1 MNLKNVT
8 YEYEHHD
15 CIFYQIALGIDYY
28 HRELGRYSCIENGK
42 VWHDDYFEE
51 CRFER
56 AAINTACYLMAA
68 YDCEMLEP
76 KGEGFGCIKATLFDV
91 NNSINELYSLDGLK
105 FHWKGTAKSLAALLY
120 MAFGTLSISGKSN
133 DKGEI
138 TSYSIKSERKT
149 IRKILD
155 SEKEIIEKI
164 KEAIE
169 KENEE
174 KIREV
179 IEEELKKFQSHSD
192 FLTKYGEYFDVPN
205 LRNSAK
211 QLAPLRDQDSEKNI
225 KLPKEVKTLYDI
237 QERAKAYMNELT
249 YLEKIKSALQKV
261 INSDLEYFKRG
272 CQVSKLQEIKDYVVE
287 NAK

>member
-8 YEYEHHD
+8 YEYEHHE

-76 KGEGFGCIKATLFDV
+76 KGEGFGCIKAILFDV

-120 MAFGTLSISGKSN
+120 MAFGTLSISGEYN

-149 IRKILD
+149 IRKDLD
-155 SEKEIIEKI
+155 SEEK
-164 KEAIE
+164 
-169 KENEE
+169 
-174 KIREV
+174 

-225 KLPKEVKTLYDI
+225 KLPKEVKTLYNI

-272 CQVSKLQEIKDYVVE
+272 CLVSKLQEIKDYVVE

>member
-76 KGEGFGCIKATLFDV
+76 KGEGFGCIKAILFDV

-120 MAFGTLSISGKSN
+120 MAFGTLSISGEYN

-149 IRKILD
+149 IRKDLD
-155 SEKEIIEKI
+155 SEKENEGEKKEKI
-164 KEAIE
+164 
-169 KENEE
+169 EE
-174 KIREV
+174 K

-225 KLPKEVKTLYDI
+225 KLPKEVKSLYDI
-237 QERAKAYMNELT
+237 QEIAKSYMNEIT

-272 CQVSKLQEIKDYVVE
+272 CLVSKLQEIKDYVG
-287 NAK
+287 NYSAPL

>member
-76 KGEGFGCIKATLFDV
+76 KGEGFGCIKAILFDV

-120 MAFGTLSISGKSN
+120 MAFGTLSISGKFN

-149 IRKILD
+149 ICKDLD
-155 SEKEIIEKI
+155 S
-164 KEAIE
+164 E

-174 KIREV
+174 KKEEE

-225 KLPKEVKTLYDI
+225 KLPKEVKSLYDI
-237 QERAKAYMNELT
+237 QEKAKAYMNELT

-261 INSDLEYFKRG
+261 INSDLDYFKGG
-272 CQVSKLQEIKDYVVE
+272 CLVSKLQEIKDYVVE

>member
-76 KGEGFGCIKATLFDV
+76 KGEGFGCIKAILFDV

-120 MAFGTLSISGKSN
+120 MAFGTLSISGKFN

-149 IRKILD
+149 IRKDLD
-155 SEKEIIEKI
+155 SEKENEGK
-164 KEAIE
+164 KEEEIE
-169 KENEE
+169 KE
-174 KIREV
+174 

-225 KLPKEVKTLYDI
+225 KLPKEVKSLYDI
-237 QERAKAYMNELT
+237 QEIAKSYMNEIT

-272 CQVSKLQEIKDYVVE
+272 CLVSKLQEIKDYVVE

>member
-76 KGEGFGCIKATLFDV
+76 KGEGFGCIKAILFNV

-120 MAFGTLSISGKSN
+120 MAFGTLSISGKFN

-149 IRKILD
+149 ICKDLD
-155 SEKEIIEKI
+155 S
-164 KEAIE
+164 E

-174 KIREV
+174 KKEEEIEEE

-225 KLPKEVKTLYDI
+225 KLPKEVKTLYNI

-249 YLEKIKSALQKV
+249 YLEKIKSALPKV

-272 CQVSKLQEIKDYVVE
+272 CLVSKLQEIKDYVVE

>member
-8 YEYEHHD
+8 YEYEHHE

-76 KGEGFGCIKATLFDV
+76 KGEGFGCIKAILFDV

-120 MAFGTLSISGKSN
+120 MAFGTLSISGEYN

-149 IRKILD
+149 IRKDLD
-155 SEKEIIEKI
+155 SEKENEGKKEEEIE
-164 KEAIE
+164 
-169 KENEE
+169 EE
-174 KIREV
+174 

-225 KLPKEVKTLYDI
+225 KLPKEVKTLYNI

-249 YLEKIKSALQKV
+249 YLEKIKSALPKV

-272 CQVSKLQEIKDYVVE
+272 CLVSKLQEIKDYVVE

>member
-8 YEYEHHD
+8 YEYEHHE

-76 KGEGFGCIKATLFDV
+76 KGEGFGCIKAILFDV

-120 MAFGTLSISGKSN
+120 MAFGTLSISGEYN

-149 IRKILD
+149 IRKDLD
-155 SEKEIIEKI
+155 SEKENEGEKKEKI
-164 KEAIE
+164 
-169 KENEE
+169 EE
-174 KIREV
+174 K
-179 IEEELKKFQSHSD
+179 IEEELKKLQSHSD

-225 KLPKEVKTLYDI
+225 KLPKEVKTLYNI

-249 YLEKIKSALQKV
+249 YLEKIKSALPKV

-272 CQVSKLQEIKDYVVE
+272 CLVSKLQEIKDYVVE

>member
-76 KGEGFGCIKATLFDV
+76 KGEGFGCIKAILFDV

-120 MAFGTLSISGKSN
+120 MAFGTLSISGKFN

-149 IRKILD
+149 IRKDLD
-155 SEKEIIEKI
+155 SEKENEGEKKEKI
-164 KEAIE
+164 
-169 KENEE
+169 EE
-174 KIREV
+174 K

-225 KLPKEVKTLYDI
+225 KLPKEVKSLYDI

-272 CQVSKLQEIKDYVVE
+272 CLVSKLQEIKDYVVG
-287 NAK
+287 NVK

>member
-76 KGEGFGCIKATLFDV
+76 KGEGFGCIKAILFNV

-120 MAFGTLSISGKSN
+120 MAFGTLSISGEYN

-149 IRKILD
+149 IRKDLD
-155 SEKEIIEKI
+155 SEKENEGKKKEKI
-164 KEAIE
+164 
-169 KENEE
+169 EE
-174 KIREV
+174 K

-225 KLPKEVKTLYDI
+225 KLPKEVKTLYNI

-272 CQVSKLQEIKDYVVE
+272 CLVSKLQEIKDYVVE

>member
-76 KGEGFGCIKATLFDV
+76 KGEGFGCIKAILFDV

-120 MAFGTLSISGKSN
+120 MAFGTLSISGKFN
-133 DKGEI
+133 DKGES

-149 IRKILD
+149 IRKDLD
-155 SEKEIIEKI
+155 SEKENEGKKR
-164 KEAIE
+164 KEI
-169 KENEE
+169 EE
-174 KIREV
+174 K

-225 KLPKEVKTLYDI
+225 KLPKEVKSLYDI
-237 QERAKAYMNELT
+237 QEKAKAYMNELT

-272 CQVSKLQEIKDYVVE
+272 CLVSKLQEIKDYVVE

>member
-76 KGEGFGCIKATLFDV
+76 KGEGFGCIKAILFDV

-120 MAFGTLSISGKSN
+120 MAFGTLSISGKFN

-149 IRKILD
+149 ICKVLD
-155 SEKEIIEKI
+155 S
-164 KEAIE
+164 E

-174 KIREV
+174 KKEEEIEEE

-225 KLPKEVKTLYDI
+225 KLPKEVKSLYDI
-237 QERAKAYMNELT
+237 QEIAKSYMNEIT

-272 CQVSKLQEIKDYVVE
+272 CLVSKLQEIKDYVVE

>member
-76 KGEGFGCIKATLFDV
+76 KGEGFGCIKAILFNV

-120 MAFGTLSISGKSN
+120 MAFGTLSISGKFN

-149 IRKILD
+149 ICKVLD
-155 SEKEIIEKI
+155 S
-164 KEAIE
+164 E

-174 KIREV
+174 KKEEKIEEK

-225 KLPKEVKTLYDI
+225 KLPKEVKSLYDI

-272 CQVSKLQEIKDYVVE
+272 CLVSKLQEIKDYVVE

>member
-68 YDCEMLEP
+68 YDCEMLKP
-76 KGEGFGCIKATLFDV
+76 KGEGFGCIKAILFDV

-120 MAFGTLSISGKSN
+120 MAFGTLSISGKFN

-149 IRKILD
+149 IRKDLD
-155 SEKEIIEKI
+155 SEKENEGKKKEKI
-164 KEAIE
+164 
-169 KENEE
+169 EE
-174 KIREV
+174 K

-225 KLPKEVKTLYDI
+225 KLPKEVKSLYDI

-272 CQVSKLQEIKDYVVE
+272 CLVSKLQEIKDYVVE

>member
-1 MNLKNVT
+1 
-8 YEYEHHD
+8 
-15 CIFYQIALGIDYY
+15 
-28 HRELGRYSCIENGK
+28 
-42 VWHDDYFEE
+42 
-51 CRFER
+51 
-56 AAINTACYLMAA
+56 MAA

-76 KGEGFGCIKATLFDV
+76 KGEGFGCIKAILFDV

-105 FHWKGTAKSLAALLY
+105 FHWKCTAKSLAALLY
-120 MAFGTLSISGKSN
+120 MAFGTLSISGKFN

-149 IRKILD
+149 ICKVLD
-155 SEKEIIEKI
+155 S
-164 KEAIE
+164 E

-174 KIREV
+174 KKEEEIEEE

-225 KLPKEVKTLYDI
+225 KLPKEVKSLYDI

-272 CQVSKLQEIKDYVVE
+272 CLVSKLQEIKDYVVE

>member
-76 KGEGFGCIKATLFDV
+76 KGEGFGCIKAILFDV

-120 MAFGTLSISGKSN
+120 MAFGTLSISGKFN

-149 IRKILD
+149 ICKDLD
-155 SEKEIIEKI
+155 SEKE
-164 KEAIE
+164 
-169 KENEE
+169 NEG
-174 KIREV
+174 
-179 IEEELKKFQSHSD
+179 KK
-192 FLTKYGEYFDVPN
+192 K
-205 LRNSAK
+205 R
-211 QLAPLRDQDSEKNI
+211 KN
-225 KLPKEVKTLYDI
+225 
-237 QERAKAYMNELT
+237 
-249 YLEKIKSALQKV
+249 
-261 INSDLEYFKRG
+261 
-272 CQVSKLQEIKDYVVE
+272 
-287 NAK
+287 

>member
-8 YEYEHHD
+8 YEYEHHE

-76 KGEGFGCIKATLFDV
+76 KGEGFGCIKAILFDV

-120 MAFGTLSISGKSN
+120 MAFGTLSISGKFN

-149 IRKILD
+149 IRKDLD
-155 SEKEIIEKI
+155 SEKENEGKKEEEIE
-164 KEAIE
+164 
-169 KENEE
+169 EE
-174 KIREV
+174 

-225 KLPKEVKTLYDI
+225 KLPKEVKTLYNI

-249 YLEKIKSALQKV
+249 YLEKIKSALPKV

-272 CQVSKLQEIKDYVVE
+272 CLVSKLQEIKDYVVE

>member
-76 KGEGFGCIKATLFDV
+76 KGEGFGCIKAILFDV

-120 MAFGTLSISGKSN
+120 MAFGTLSISGESN

-149 IRKILD
+149 IRKDLD
-155 SEKEIIEKI
+155 SEKENEGKKEEEIE
-164 KEAIE
+164 
-169 KENEE
+169 EE
-174 KIREV
+174 

-225 KLPKEVKTLYDI
+225 KLPKEVKTLYNI

-249 YLEKIKSALQKV
+249 YLEKIKYALQKV
-261 INSDLEYFKRG
+261 INSDLDYFKGG
-272 CQVSKLQEIKDYVVE
+272 CLVSKLQEIKDYVVE

>member
-76 KGEGFGCIKATLFDV
+76 KGEGFGCIKAILFDV

-120 MAFGTLSISGKSN
+120 MAFGTLSISGKFN

-149 IRKILD
+149 ICKVLD
-155 SEKEIIEKI
+155 S
-164 KEAIE
+164 E

-174 KIREV
+174 KKEEKIEEK

-225 KLPKEVKTLYDI
+225 KLPKEVKSLYDI

-249 YLEKIKSALQKV
+249 YLEKIKSALPKV
-261 INSDLEYFKRG
+261 INRDLEYFKRG
-272 CQVSKLQEIKDYVVE
+272 CLVSKLQEIKDYVVE

>member
-8 YEYEHHD
+8 YEYEHHE

-76 KGEGFGCIKATLFDV
+76 KGEGFCCIKAILFDV

-120 MAFGTLSISGKSN
+120 MAFGTLSISGEYN

-149 IRKILD
+149 IRKDLD
-155 SEKEIIEKI
+155 SEKENEGEKKEKI
-164 KEAIE
+164 
-169 KENEE
+169 EE
-174 KIREV
+174 K

-225 KLPKEVKTLYDI
+225 KLPKEVKTLYNI

-249 YLEKIKSALQKV
+249 YLEKIKSALPKV

-272 CQVSKLQEIKDYVVE
+272 CLVSKLQEIKDYVVE

>member
-8 YEYEHHD
+8 YEYEHHE

-68 YDCEMLEP
+68 YDCEMLKP
-76 KGEGFGCIKATLFDV
+76 KGEGFGCIKAILFDV

-120 MAFGTLSISGKSN
+120 MAFGTLSISGKFN
-133 DKGEI
+133 DKVEI
-138 TSYSIKSERKT
+138 TSYSIKCERKT
-149 IRKILD
+149 ICKVLD
-155 SEKEIIEKI
+155 S
-164 KEAIE
+164 E

-174 KIREV
+174 KKEEEIEKE

-225 KLPKEVKTLYDI
+225 KLPKEVKTLYNI

-272 CQVSKLQEIKDYVVE
+272 CLVSKLQEIKDYVVE

>member
-76 KGEGFGCIKATLFDV
+76 KGEGFGCIKAILFNV

-120 MAFGTLSISGKSN
+120 MAFGTLSISGKFN

-149 IRKILD
+149 ICKDLD
-155 SEKEIIEKI
+155 S
-164 KEAIE
+164 E

-174 KIREV
+174 KKEEEIEEE

-225 KLPKEVKTLYDI
+225 KLPKEVKSLYDI
-237 QERAKAYMNELT
+237 QEKAKAYMNELT

-261 INSDLEYFKRG
+261 INSDLDYFKGG
-272 CQVSKLQEIKDYVVE
+272 CLVSKLQEIKDYVVE

>member
-76 KGEGFGCIKATLFDV
+76 KGEGFGCIKAILFDV

-120 MAFGTLSISGKSN
+120 MAFGTLSISGKFN

-149 IRKILD
+149 ICKVLD
-155 SEKEIIEKI
+155 S
-164 KEAIE
+164 E

-174 KIREV
+174 KKEEEIEEE

-211 QLAPLRDQDSEKNI
+211 QLAPWRDQDSEKNI
-225 KLPKEVKTLYDI
+225 KLPKEVKTLYNI

-261 INSDLEYFKRG
+261 INSDLDYFKGG
-272 CQVSKLQEIKDYVVE
+272 CLVSKLQEIKDYVVE

>member
-8 YEYEHHD
+8 YEYEHHE

-76 KGEGFGCIKATLFDV
+76 KGEGFGCIKAILFDV

-120 MAFGTLSISGKSN
+120 MAFGTLSISGEYN

-149 IRKILD
+149 IRKDLD
-155 SEKEIIEKI
+155 SEKENEGEKKEKI
-164 KEAIE
+164 
-169 KENEE
+169 EE
-174 KIREV
+174 K

-225 KLPKEVKTLYDI
+225 ELPKEVKSLYDI

-261 INSDLEYFKRG
+261 INSDLDYFKGG
-272 CQVSKLQEIKDYVVE
+272 CLVSKLQEIKDYVVE

>member
-76 KGEGFGCIKATLFDV
+76 KGEGFGCIKAILFDV

-120 MAFGTLSISGKSN
+120 MAFGTLSISGKFN

-149 IRKILD
+149 ICKVLD
-155 SEKEIIEKI
+155 S
-164 KEAIE
+164 E

-174 KIREV
+174 KKEEEIEEE

-211 QLAPLRDQDSEKNI
+211 QLAPLRDQDSEKDI

-249 YLEKIKSALQKV
+249 YLEKMKSALQRIIDK
-261 INSDLEYFKRG
+261 DLECFKQG
-272 CQVSKLQEIKDYVVE
+272 WQESKLQEIKDYVVE
-287 NAK
+287 NVK

>member
-76 KGEGFGCIKATLFDV
+76 KGEGFGCIKAILFNV

-120 MAFGTLSISGKSN
+120 MAFGTLSISGKFN

-149 IRKILD
+149 ICKDLD
-155 SEKEIIEKI
+155 S
-164 KEAIE
+164 E

-174 KIREV
+174 KKEEEIEEE

-225 KLPKEVKTLYDI
+225 KLPKEVKSLYDI
-237 QERAKAYMNELT
+237 QEKAKAYMNELT

-272 CQVSKLQEIKDYVVE
+272 CLVSKLQEIKDYVVG
-287 NAK
+287 NVP

>member
-76 KGEGFGCIKATLFDV
+76 KGEGFGCIKAILFDV

-120 MAFGTLSISGKSN
+120 MAFGTLSISGEYN

-149 IRKILD
+149 IRKDLD
-155 SEKEIIEKI
+155 SEKENEGEKKEKI
-164 KEAIE
+164 
-169 KENEE
+169 EE
-174 KIREV
+174 K

-225 KLPKEVKTLYDI
+225 KLPKEVKSLYDI

-261 INSDLEYFKRG
+261 INSDLEYFEGG
-272 CQVSKLQEIKDYVVE
+272 CLVSKLQEIKDYVVE

>member
-76 KGEGFGCIKATLFDV
+76 KGEGFGCIKAILFDV

-120 MAFGTLSISGKSN
+120 MAFGTLSISGEYN

-149 IRKILD
+149 IRKDLD
-155 SEKEIIEKI
+155 SEKENEGEKKEKI
-164 KEAIE
+164 
-169 KENEE
+169 EE
-174 KIREV
+174 K

-225 KLPKEVKTLYDI
+225 KLPKEVKSLYDI
-237 QERAKAYMNELT
+237 QEKSKAYMNELT

-261 INSDLEYFKRG
+261 INSDLDYFKGG
-272 CQVSKLQEIKDYVVE
+272 CLVSKLQEIKDYVVE

>member
-76 KGEGFGCIKATLFDV
+76 KGEGFGCIKAILFDV

-120 MAFGTLSISGKSN
+120 MAFGTLSISGKFN

-149 IRKILD
+149 IRKDLD
-155 SEKEIIEKI
+155 SEKENEGKKKEKI
-164 KEAIE
+164 
-169 KENEE
+169 EE
-174 KIREV
+174 K

-225 KLPKEVKTLYDI
+225 KLPKEVKSLYDI

-249 YLEKIKSALQKV
+249 YLKKIKSALQKV

-272 CQVSKLQEIKDYVVE
+272 CLVSKLQEIKDYVVG
-287 NAK
+287 NVK

>member
-76 KGEGFGCIKATLFDV
+76 KGEGFGCIKAILFDV

-120 MAFGTLSISGKSN
+120 MAFGTLSISGKFN

-149 IRKILD
+149 ICKDLD
-155 SEKEIIEKI
+155 S
-164 KEAIE
+164 E

-174 KIREV
+174 KKEEEIEEE

-225 KLPKEVKTLYDI
+225 KLPKEVKSLYDI

-249 YLEKIKSALQKV
+249 YLEKIKSALPKV

-272 CQVSKLQEIKDYVVE
+272 CLVSKLQEIKDYVVE

>member
-8 YEYEHHD
+8 YEYEHHE

-56 AAINTACYLMAA
+56 AAINTACYLIAA

-76 KGEGFGCIKATLFDV
+76 KGEGFGCIKAILFDV

-120 MAFGTLSISGKSN
+120 MAFGTLSISGEYN

-149 IRKILD
+149 IRKDLD
-155 SEKEIIEKI
+155 SEKENEGKKKEKI
-164 KEAIE
+164 
-169 KENEE
+169 EE
-174 KIREV
+174 K

-225 KLPKEVKTLYDI
+225 KLPKEVKSLYDI
-237 QERAKAYMNELT
+237 QEIAKSYMNEIT
-249 YLEKIKSALQKV
+249 YLEKIKSASQKV

-272 CQVSKLQEIKDYVVE
+272 CLVSKLQEIKDYVVE

>member
-8 YEYEHHD
+8 YEYEHHE

-76 KGEGFGCIKATLFDV
+76 KGEGFGCIKAILFDV

-120 MAFGTLSISGKSN
+120 MAFGTLSISGKFN

-149 IRKILD
+149 ICKVLD
-155 SEKEIIEKI
+155 S
-164 KEAIE
+164 E

-174 KIREV
+174 KIEEK

-225 KLPKEVKTLYDI
+225 KLPKEVKTLYNI

-249 YLEKIKSALQKV
+249 YLEKIKSALPKV

-272 CQVSKLQEIKDYVVE
+272 CLVSKLQEIKDYVVE

>member
-76 KGEGFGCIKATLFDV
+76 KGEGFGCIKAILFDV

-120 MAFGTLSISGKSN
+120 MAFGTLSISGEYN

-149 IRKILD
+149 IRKDLD
-155 SEKEIIEKI
+155 SEKENEGKKKEKI
-164 KEAIE
+164 
-169 KENEE
+169 EE
-174 KIREV
+174 K

-225 KLPKEVKTLYDI
+225 KLPKEVKTLYNI

-249 YLEKIKSALQKV
+249 YLEKIKSALPKV

-272 CQVSKLQEIKDYVVE
+272 CLVSKLQEIKDYVVE

>member
-76 KGEGFGCIKATLFDV
+76 KGEGFGCIKAILFDV

-120 MAFGTLSISGKSN
+120 MAFGTLSISGESN

-149 IRKILD
+149 IRKDLD
-155 SEKEIIEKI
+155 SEKENEGEKKEKI
-164 KEAIE
+164 
-169 KENEE
+169 EE
-174 KIREV
+174 K

-225 KLPKEVKTLYDI
+225 KLPKEVKSLYDI
-237 QERAKAYMNELT
+237 QEIAKSYMNEIT

-272 CQVSKLQEIKDYVVE
+272 CLVSKLQEIKDYVVE